1 MNTNIKF
8 IQDIYFNWIVLR
20 CLFMEFIIVIYEDI
34 NQFMLI
40 IHISLMYLK
49 LSGSFNARIRLV
61 LYFRC
66 HPALEILEL

>member
-1 MNTNIKF
+1 MNTNIKL
-8 IQDIYFNWIVLR
+8 IQDIYFKWIVLR
-20 CLFMEFIIVIYEDI
+20 LYLFRYFYCFFEDI
-34 NQFMLI
+34 NQFMLN